1 MVKWGE
7 YGEERQHD
15 AKEAYNSQPS
25 DLGLRKSSLHLFR
38 KRSASSLPCS
48 ANGAFRSVNGLR
60 LSPYRPSLTTERR
73 NHRKS
78 SPYATSLTKGDG
90 RIARNAKLRAKQPI
104 DEPCILRYD
113 GAMNKDA
120 VHTNRIVAP
129 EGVDALRP
137 AGHPADVACPNSE
150 PPQDNAPRI
159 TEHAANKACLRED
172 AGSTAH
178 RPKKRQHRHIPL
190 WVYKCMLVLAAA
202 IWGLGTVVIKDA
214 VDTFSPLWL
223 VGLRFSI
230 AGVVLAV
237 ICWKSVRKNLDRDTL
252 GAGAFLG
259 LFVAAQ
265 FVFNT
270 AGLTDTTAAKSAF
283 LTGTYCAFVPFLA
296 WAISRIR
303 PTIYNIVAMAL
314 CVVGVGFVSFADGFE
329 SFSFGFGEAITLL
342 SALFVGLHIAF
353 MAKLSVGRDPIT
365 LTVVQFIVAGILGSA
380 IAFAIDGSLDTA
392 ALGNPELL
400 GSILYLALFASC
412 LSLTLQNIGLAH
424 VPPAPAALLLAT
436 ESVFGVLF
444 SIVFLHE
451 IVTAFMVIGF
461 TLIGAGIV
469 VSEALPLKKRRIPI
483 EEVVEEEMRASQ
495 EG

>member
-1 MVKWGE
+1 
-7 YGEERQHD
+7 
-15 AKEAYNSQPS
+15 
-25 DLGLRKSSLHLFR
+25 
-38 KRSASSLPCS
+38 
-48 ANGAFRSVNGLR
+48 
-60 LSPYRPSLTTERR
+60 
-73 NHRKS
+73 
-78 SPYATSLTKGDG
+78 
-90 RIARNAKLRAKQPI
+90 
-104 DEPCILRYD
+104 
-113 GAMNKDA
+113 MNKDA
-120 VHTNRIVAP
+120 AHTNQFVIS
-129 EGVDALRP
+129 EE
-137 AGHPADVACPNSE
+137 AGSPRAAEHPTEPVRACSE
-150 PPQDNAPRI
+150 PSRDNAPHT
-159 TEHAANKACLRED
+159 TEHTAGKTHLRESAHD
-172 AGSTAH
+172 TAQQ
-178 RPKKRQHRHIPL
+178 PKRRRHRHIPL

-230 AGVVLAV
+230 AGAVLAV
-237 ICWKSVRKNLDRDTL
+237 VCWKNVRKNLDRDTL
-252 GAGAFLG
+252 GAGVFLG

-303 PTIYNIVAMAL
+303 PTIYNIAAMAL

-380 IAFAIDGSLDTA
+380 IAFVIDGPLDTA

-469 VSEALPLKKRRIPI
+469 VSEALPLKKRRIPV
-483 EEVVEEEMRASQ
+483 EEVMKEEMKASR

>member
-1 MVKWGE
+1 
-7 YGEERQHD
+7 
-15 AKEAYNSQPS
+15 
-25 DLGLRKSSLHLFR
+25 
-38 KRSASSLPCS
+38 
-48 ANGAFRSVNGLR
+48 
-60 LSPYRPSLTTERR
+60 
-73 NHRKS
+73 
-78 SPYATSLTKGDG
+78 
-90 RIARNAKLRAKQPI
+90 
-104 DEPCILRYD
+104 
-113 GAMNKDA
+113 
-120 VHTNRIVAP
+120 
-129 EGVDALRP
+129 
-137 AGHPADVACPNSE
+137 
-150 PPQDNAPRI
+150 
-159 TEHAANKACLRED
+159 
-172 AGSTAH
+172 
-178 RPKKRQHRHIPL
+178 
-190 WVYKCMLVLAAA
+190 MLVLAAA

-380 IAFAIDGSLDTA
+380 IAFAIDGPLDTA

-444 SIVFLHE
+444 SIVLLHE

>member
-1 MVKWGE
+1 
-7 YGEERQHD
+7 
-15 AKEAYNSQPS
+15 
-25 DLGLRKSSLHLFR
+25 
-38 KRSASSLPCS
+38 
-48 ANGAFRSVNGLR
+48 
-60 LSPYRPSLTTERR
+60 
-73 NHRKS
+73 
-78 SPYATSLTKGDG
+78 
-90 RIARNAKLRAKQPI
+90 
-104 DEPCILRYD
+104 
-113 GAMNKDA
+113 
-120 VHTNRIVAP
+120 
-129 EGVDALRP
+129 
-137 AGHPADVACPNSE
+137 
-150 PPQDNAPRI
+150 
-159 TEHAANKACLRED
+159 
-172 AGSTAH
+172 
-178 RPKKRQHRHIPL
+178 
-190 WVYKCMLVLAAA
+190 MLVLAAA

-451 IVTAFMVIGF
+451 IVTAFMVIG
-461 TLIGAGIV
+461 LRS
-469 VSEALPLKKRRIPI
+469 SERALW
-483 EEVVEEEMRASQ
+483 
-495 EG
+495 

>member
-1 MVKWGE
+1 M
-7 YGEERQHD
+7 
-15 AKEAYNSQPS
+15 
-25 DLGLRKSSLHLFR
+25 
-38 KRSASSLPCS
+38 
-48 ANGAFRSVNGLR
+48 
-60 LSPYRPSLTTERR
+60 
-73 NHRKS
+73 
-78 SPYATSLTKGDG
+78 
-90 RIARNAKLRAKQPI
+90 
-104 DEPCILRYD
+104 
-113 GAMNKDA
+113 
-120 VHTNRIVAP
+120 
-129 EGVDALRP
+129 
-137 AGHPADVACPNSE
+137 
-150 PPQDNAPRI
+150 
-159 TEHAANKACLRED
+159 
-172 AGSTAH
+172 
-178 RPKKRQHRHIPL
+178 
-190 WVYKCMLVLAAA
+190 
-202 IWGLGTVVIKDA
+202 
-214 VDTFSPLWL
+214 
-223 VGLRFSI
+223 
-230 AGVVLAV
+230 
-237 ICWKSVRKNLDRDTL
+237 

-329 SFSFGFGEAITLL
+329 SLSLGFGEAITLL

-444 SIVFLHE
+444 SILFLHE
-451 IVTAFMVIGF
+451 IVTTFMVIGF

-495 EG
+495 EGCKPLEGADLARGPTSWKGRPRERANLVKGISPERAAVCERLAPRERTRRSAEDAPPKANAPH

>member
-1 MVKWGE
+1 M
-7 YGEERQHD
+7 
-15 AKEAYNSQPS
+15 
-25 DLGLRKSSLHLFR
+25 
-38 KRSASSLPCS
+38 
-48 ANGAFRSVNGLR
+48 
-60 LSPYRPSLTTERR
+60 ERR

-90 RIARNAKLRAKQPI
+90 RTARNAKLRAKQPI

-120 VHTNRIVAP
+120 VHTNRIVAS
-129 EGVDALRP
+129 EGVDALRA
-137 AGHPADVACPNSE
+137 AGHPADVACPKSE
-150 PPQDNAPRI
+150 PSQDNAPRI
-159 TEHAANKACLRED
+159 TEHAADKARLRE
-172 AGSTAH
+172 ATQ

-230 AGVVLAV
+230 AGIVLAV
-237 ICWKSVRKNLDRDTL
+237 VCWKSVRKNLDRDTL

-329 SFSFGFGEAITLL
+329 SLSFGFGEAITLL

-380 IAFAIDGSLDTA
+380 TAFAIDGPLDTA

-451 IVTAFMVIGF
+451 IVTTFMVIGF

>member
-1 MVKWGE
+1 MEHVAGKTHLQE
-7 YGEERQHD
+7 NAHD
-15 AKEAYNSQPS
+15 
-25 DLGLRKSSLHLFR
+25 
-38 KRSASSLPCS
+38 
-48 ANGAFRSVNGLR
+48 
-60 LSPYRPSLTTERR
+60 
-73 NHRKS
+73 
-78 SPYATSLTKGDG
+78 
-90 RIARNAKLRAKQPI
+90 
-104 DEPCILRYD
+104 
-113 GAMNKDA
+113 
-120 VHTNRIVAP
+120 
-129 EGVDALRP
+129 
-137 AGHPADVACPNSE
+137 
-150 PPQDNAPRI
+150 
-159 TEHAANKACLRED
+159 
-172 AGSTAH
+172 TAQQ
-178 RPKKRQHRHIPL
+178 PKKRQHRHIPL

-237 ICWKSVRKNLDRDTL
+237 ACWKSVRKNLDRDTL
-252 GAGAFLG
+252 GAGVFLG

-265 FVFNT
+265 FVLNT

-296 WAISRIR
+296 WVISHIR
-303 PTIYNIVAMAL
+303 PTIYNIAAMAL

-329 SFSFGFGEAITLL
+329 SLSFGFGEGITLL

-380 IAFAIDGSLDTA
+380 IAFAIDGPLDCG
-392 ALGNPELL
+392 ALANPELL

-451 IVTAFMVIGF
+451 VVTTFMVIGF

-469 VSEALPLKKRRIPI
+469 VSEALPLKKRRIPVDEVAK
-483 EEVVEEEMRASQ
+483 EEIRASR
-495 EG
+495 GG

>member
-1 MVKWGE
+1 
-7 YGEERQHD
+7 
-15 AKEAYNSQPS
+15 
-25 DLGLRKSSLHLFR
+25 
-38 KRSASSLPCS
+38 
-48 ANGAFRSVNGLR
+48 
-60 LSPYRPSLTTERR
+60 
-73 NHRKS
+73 
-78 SPYATSLTKGDG
+78 
-90 RIARNAKLRAKQPI
+90 
-104 DEPCILRYD
+104 
-113 GAMNKDA
+113 
-120 VHTNRIVAP
+120 
-129 EGVDALRP
+129 
-137 AGHPADVACPNSE
+137 
-150 PPQDNAPRI
+150 
-159 TEHAANKACLRED
+159 
-172 AGSTAH
+172 
-178 RPKKRQHRHIPL
+178 
-190 WVYKCMLVLAAA
+190 MLVLAAA

-230 AGVVLAV
+230 AGIVLAV
-237 ICWKSVRKNLDRDTL
+237 VCWKSVRKNLDRDTL

-265 FVFNT
+265 FVFN
-270 AGLTDTTAAKSAF
+270 TDTTAAKSAF

-303 PTIYNIVAMAL
+303 PTIYNIAAMAL

-329 SFSFGFGEAITLL
+329 SLSFGFGEAITLL

-380 IAFAIDGSLDTA
+380 IAFVIDGPLDTA

-412 LSLTLQNIGLAH
+412 LSLTLQNIGLSH

-436 ESVFGVLF
+436 ESVFGVMF